1 MAWDRFWVLAAGLLL
16 GLAPGTALAQ
26 LNPTLGEAERGIR
39 DADAKPTRHLRIDEF
54 RIAARVAG
62 RTADV
67 TLELTIGSDSDTPY
81 EANLALAMPGDAVVT
96 GYALNVGDAMIP
108 GNLLEAPKA
117 RNIYEDEVRAGVD
130 PGLAEVTAGNVF
142 TTRIFPIDR
151 GHPRRFRL
159 HFSAPFDPAR
169 GLVLPLSR
177 DAAIGKVILEVA
189 VAGHDSAPVVRF
201 AGAPLMLG
209 RDGKG
214 WRGNAIIENAGLP
227 GGLEIEGLSTAPML
241 VAQHASGEKFF
252 VIGEGAKRAP
262 ARQRPGRLRIYW
274 DRSLSHGHGQA
285 DEIEA
290 LVRLTDTTA
299 PSAIDVVSFASDR
312 PRVVTLRGGAAL
324 RRALDGMV
332 YRGGTSLAGLDGVNV
347 GAASRCVLV
356 FDGKVTIDIGA
367 EFAPDCP
374 LSVMTGSAT
383 ADGARLGR
391 IAQGTGGRLIR
402 VAKGKA
408 ADAAAALAD
417 SGIGV
422 VSVRDEAGRRLQYRA
437 LPARPGSWLLVG
449 PMPDRGGVNVR
460 LSDGSQS
467 LYATT
472 NPVVKA
478 DAPGALWA
486 AQQVQALGDD
496 PSRHRAMVDFA
507 RRYQVA
513 GPAMSFLVLERPDQY
528 LRAEIAP
535 PAGFPEDWMRDYR
548 TQKAD
553 TDKRGVDERKERFD
567 FVLEQWQDR
576 KSWWNQRFAAKRRV
590 KRDRDEPVMSPPM
603 PVASPT
609 PMSAPEPLPQTQVA
623 EPVQRA
629 PGVAMERSSSESSI
643 VVTGVRARSPNLSSA
658 MAVQSIDAI
667 SAEDIGRF
675 PDGRP
680 GTHAE
685 VGLDLADLAS
695 NRPYMVA
702 LAAAAPGARLK
713 VLAEQERKYGEV
725 PSFYLDV
732 AEWFRL
738 KGDSATADLL
748 LLSALE
754 LPLSDDETRQIVAF
768 RLERD
773 RAFDR
778 AVELAEHLAANNA
791 EFRPQ
796 PARDLALAL
805 AARGRGRGTAGR
817 ADLERAF
824 ALLTDAALN
833 PASRDFDGFEVI
845 ALMEANALIP
855 DIKALGGSWT
865 LDPRLVSLLDT
876 DARIVIE
883 WTADD
888 ADIDLWVDEPNGE
901 RVYYGDKLSSAGGQI
916 SNDMTDGYGPEEYAI
931 RRAPAGNYAVR
942 INGYD
947 ADRINPNGP
956 GHVLIRLIRNFGRAA
971 QKDVMVDLDL
981 SFQEG
986 RDRNEED
993 ETRPVATLR
1002 VGP

>member
-1 MAWDRFWVLAAGLLL
+1 MAWNRIRVLAAGLLL
-16 GLAPGTALAQ
+16 GLMPGTALAQ
-26 LNPTLGEAERGIR
+26 LNPTLGEAERGIKGG
-39 DADAKPTRHLRIDEF
+39 DAEPTRHLRIDEM
-54 RIAARVAG
+54 RLSAHIAG

-67 TLELTIGSDSDTPY
+67 TLELAIGSDSATPY

-130 PGLAEVTAGNVF
+130 PGLAEVSAGNVF
-142 TTRIFPIDR
+142 STRIFPIDR
-151 GHPRRFRL
+151 EHPRRFRL
-159 HFSAPFDPAR
+159 HFSAPFDPVK
-169 GLVLPLSR
+169 GFVFPLSR
-177 DAAIGKVILEVA
+177 DAALGKVSFDIALD
-189 VAGHDSAPVVRF
+189 GYGSAPSVAFGGLPV
-201 AGAPLMLG
+201 MLK
-209 RDGKG
+209 RDGAG
-214 WRGNAIIENAGLP
+214 WRGNAAFGNVALRDGIAIQP
-227 GGLEIEGLSTAPML
+227 GASAVPML
-241 VAQHASGEKFF
+241 ITQHSGGEKFF
-252 VIGEGAKRAP
+252 VIGETAMRSP

-274 DRSLSHGHGQA
+274 DRSLSHGQGQG

-290 LVRLTDTTA
+290 LVRLAEATA
-299 PSAIDVVSFASDR
+299 PTAIDLVSFASDR
-312 PRVVTLRGGAAL
+312 PRVVTLTNAATL
-324 RRALDGMV
+324 RRALGGMV
-332 YRGGTSLAGLDGVNV
+332 YRGGTSLSGLDGLTLA
-347 GAASRCVLV
+347 AASRCVLV
-356 FDGKVTIDIGA
+356 FDGQVTIDIGA

-374 LSVMTGSAT
+374 LSVMTGSAM

-391 IAQGTGGRLIR
+391 IAQGSGGRLVR
-402 VAKGKA
+402 VGAGKA

-417 SGIGV
+417 AGVGV
-422 VSVRDEAGRRLQYRA
+422 VSVRDEGGRRLPYRA
-437 LPARPGSWLLVG
+437 LPAGRASWLLVG

-460 LSDGSQS
+460 LSDGSQVI
-467 LYATT
+467 YATAI
-472 NPVVKA
+472 PVVKA

-496 PSRHRAMVDFA
+496 PSRHQAMVDFA

-528 LRAEIAP
+528 LNAEIAP
-535 PAGFPEDWMRDYR
+535 PANFPKEWQSTYR
-548 TQKAD
+548 REKAES
-553 TDKRGVDERKERFD
+553 DKRTVDERKERFD
-567 FVLEQWQDR
+567 FVLGQWQDR
-576 KSWWNQRFAAKRRV
+576 KEWWGQRFVAKRRV
-590 KRDRDEPVMSPPM
+590 KRDREEPMVPAPLSVP
-603 PVASPT
+603 
-609 PMSAPEPLPQTQVA
+609 APEPVPAPAIMANTNVSEA
-623 EPVQRA
+623 VQRV
-629 PGVAMERSSSESSI
+629 PGVAMERSSADDRNI
-643 VVTGVRARSPNLSSA
+643 VVTGSRISR
-658 MAVQSIDAI
+658 QSNTVVDAI
-667 SAEDIGRF
+667 TAQDIGSL
-675 PDGRP
+675 PDRRP
-680 GTHAE
+680 GTNTE

-702 LAAAAPGARLK
+702 LAAAAPGARMK
-713 VLAEQERKYGEV
+713 VLAEQERKFGEV

-738 KGDSATADLL
+738 KGDLATADLL

-773 RAFDR
+773 RGFDR

-805 AARGRGRGTAGR
+805 AARGRSRGAAGR

-855 DIKALGGSWT
+855 DIKAVGGKWA
-865 LDPRLVSLLDT
+865 LDPRLTGLLDT

-901 RVYYGDKLSSAGGQI
+901 RVFYGDKLSSAGGQI

-986 RDRNEED
+986 RNRDEED
-993 ETRPVATLR
+993 ETRPVATLK